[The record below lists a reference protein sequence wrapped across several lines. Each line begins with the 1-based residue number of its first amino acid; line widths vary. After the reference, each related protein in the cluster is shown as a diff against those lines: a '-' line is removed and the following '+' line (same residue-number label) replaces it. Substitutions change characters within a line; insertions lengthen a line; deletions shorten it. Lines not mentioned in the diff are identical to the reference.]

1 MRSWSPVCILG
12 GTREYLGCRRSRS
25 ERNPAGPRCFDA
37 PLANCTWAVGSC
49 ALRTVPPSV
58 VGCDLYS
65 QWKTVC
71 SAKEDFGL
79 NITSKEMRLALF
91 PPPVASLQTGKLLSF
106 CACCLTPSSLLFS
119 TGFCTFLLVCF
130 VVGYKLTRRCQ
141 HHRCRYRDVEPQSS
155 VRTTAACKTA
165 KRGAKLPV
173 FTADAIKWLCAAS
186 TWC

>member
-1 MRSWSPVCILG
+1 MRSWSPVCVLG

-25 ERNPAGPRCFDA
+25 ERNPAGPCCFDA

-79 NITSKEMRLALF
+79 NITSKEMHLALF

-119 TGFCTFLLVCF
+119 TFGWILHLSSGLFCSQVFARVAVSITG
-130 VVGYKLTRRCQ
+130 VGTEMLSRSPLSGQQQ
-141 HHRCRYRDVEPQSS
+141 HVKQPNGGQSFQFS
-155 VRTTAACKTA
+155 
-165 KRGAKLPV
+165 LQM
-173 FTADAIKWLCAAS
+173 L
-186 TWC
+186 